1 MEYYVSQRYSE
12 EQLRCKMIRF
22 MILLK
27 KEADTR
33 QVKRL
38 ERNDIEILDNV
49 KKEQEG
55 IMKRTIKDSVFTDL
69 FQDKKYLLQLYKA
82 LHPEDTDVT
91 EDDLTDITIKNVLT
105 DNIYN
110 DLGFTVGDKLMIL
123 VEAQSSVWTVNIIVR
138 ALMYLVQSYHEYFE
152 HRNDNL
158 YGSKKVKLPKPELY
172 VIFTGKRISKPE
184 YISLSEEFF
193 SGEECAIDVKVKM
206 IYDGKDN
213 DIISQY
219 VAFTKVYDEQV
230 KLYGR
235 TRKAV
240 TNTIN
245 ICKNRDVL
253 KEYLSSRE
261 QEVVD
266 MMMTLFDEEQVMR
279 AYVESEKK
287 EAAEKAAAEAAKK
300 AAVISAIEMCQE
312 IGLPVSETIKKIAGK
327 YKLEE
332 NDAEAWVQ
340 KYWK

>member
-1 MEYYVSQRYSE
+1 ME
-12 EQLRCKMIRF
+12 K
-22 MILLK
+22 
-27 KEADTR
+27 T
-33 QVKRL
+33 
-38 ERNDIEILDNV
+38 DIA
-49 KKEQEG
+49 KY
-55 IMKRTIKDSVFTDL
+55 TIKDSLFTNL
-69 FQDKKYLLQLYKA
+69 FQDKKYLLQLYRA
-82 LHPEDTDVT
+82 LHPEDTETT
-91 EDDLTDITIKNVLT
+91 EDELKDITIKNILV
-105 DNIYN
+105 DSCYN
-110 DLGFTVGDKLMIL
+110 DLGFTVGDKIMIL
-123 VEAQSSVWTVNIIVR
+123 TEAQTTWTMNIIIR

-206 IYDGKDN
+206 TYDGKDN

-219 VAFTKVYDEQV
+219 VAFTKIYDEQV

-245 ICKNRDVL
+245 ICKNRDIL

>member
-1 MEYYVSQRYSE
+1 ME
-12 EQLRCKMIRF
+12 K
-22 MILLK
+22 
-27 KEADTR
+27 T
-33 QVKRL
+33 
-38 ERNDIEILDNV
+38 DIA
-49 KKEQEG
+49 KY
-55 IMKRTIKDSVFTDL
+55 TIKDSLFTNL
-69 FQDKKYLLQLYKA
+69 FQDKKYLLQLYRA
-82 LHPEDTDVT
+82 LHPEDTETT
-91 EDDLTDITIKNVLT
+91 EDELKDITIKNILV
-105 DNIYN
+105 DSCYN
-110 DLGFTVGDKLMIL
+110 DLGFTVGDKIMIL
-123 VEAQSSVWTVNIIVR
+123 TEAQTTWTMNIIIR

-206 IYDGKDN
+206 TYDGKDN

-245 ICKNRDVL
+245 ICKNRDIL

-300 AAVISAIEMCQE
+300 AAVISAIEMYQE

>member
-1 MEYYVSQRYSE
+1 ME
-12 EQLRCKMIRF
+12 K
-22 MILLK
+22 
-27 KEADTR
+27 T
-33 QVKRL
+33 
-38 ERNDIEILDNV
+38 DIA
-49 KKEQEG
+49 KY
-55 IMKRTIKDSVFTDL
+55 TIKDSLFTNL
-69 FQDKKYLLQLYKA
+69 FQDKKYLLQLYRA
-82 LHPEDTDVT
+82 LHPEDTETTVD
-91 EDDLTDITIKNVLT
+91 ELKDITIKNILV
-105 DNIYN
+105 DSCYN
-110 DLGFTVGDKLMIL
+110 DLGFTVGDKIMIL
-123 VEAQSSVWTVNIIVR
+123 TEAQTTWTMNIIIR

-235 TRKAV
+235 TREAV

-245 ICKNRDVL
+245 ICKDRDVL

-261 QEVVD
+261 KEVVD

>member
-1 MEYYVSQRYSE
+1 ME
-12 EQLRCKMIRF
+12 K
-22 MILLK
+22 
-27 KEADTR
+27 T
-33 QVKRL
+33 
-38 ERNDIEILDNV
+38 DIA
-49 KKEQEG
+49 KY
-55 IMKRTIKDSVFTDL
+55 TIKDSLFTNL
-69 FQDKKYLLQLYKA
+69 FQDKKYLLQLYRA
-82 LHPEDTDVT
+82 LHPEDTETT
-91 EDDLTDITIKNVLT
+91 EDELKDITIKNILV
-105 DNIYN
+105 DSCYN
-110 DLGFTVGDKLMIL
+110 DLGFTVGDKIMIL
-123 VEAQSSVWTVNIIVR
+123 TEAQTTWTMNIIIR

-206 IYDGKDN
+206 TYDGKDN

-235 TRKAV
+235 TREAV

-245 ICKNRDVL
+245 ICKDRDVL

-261 QEVVD
+261 KEVVD

-300 AAVISAIEMCQE
+300 AAVISAIEMYQE

>member
-1 MEYYVSQRYSE
+1 ME
-12 EQLRCKMIRF
+12 K
-22 MILLK
+22 
-27 KEADTR
+27 T
-33 QVKRL
+33 
-38 ERNDIEILDNV
+38 DIA
-49 KKEQEG
+49 KY
-55 IMKRTIKDSVFTDL
+55 TIKDSLFTNL
-69 FQDKKYLLQLYKA
+69 FQDKKYLLQLYRA
-82 LHPEDTDVT
+82 LHPEDTETT
-91 EDDLTDITIKNVLT
+91 EDELKDITIKNILV
-105 DNIYN
+105 DSCYN
-110 DLGFTVGDKLMIL
+110 DLGFTVGDKIMIL
-123 VEAQSSVWTVNIIVR
+123 TEAQTTWTMNIIIR

-235 TRKAV
+235 TREAV

-245 ICKNRDVL
+245 ICKDRDVL